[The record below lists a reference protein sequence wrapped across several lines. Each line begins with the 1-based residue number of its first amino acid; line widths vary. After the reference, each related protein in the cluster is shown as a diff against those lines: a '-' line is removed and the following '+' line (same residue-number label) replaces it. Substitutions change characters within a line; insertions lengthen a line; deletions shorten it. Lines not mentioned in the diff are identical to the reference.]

1 MEKDNTA
8 VEKLQTAKDRIQK
21 LEAELRENE
30 QAFRELLSYS
40 DISYF
45 VYYPRLHRYEVPL
58 MPEPI
63 KEVPTVMDNY
73 PEAFMEYTEL
83 SPADRRVYSRMVQKI
98 DRGAPE
104 AECTVRMKYQGVYY
118 WFHVHLKNRLDPNGK
133 PLKALG
139 YAVMVEQLK
148 TAEKML
154 TQERLKMQYL
164 ARDILASSCFSVT
177 RDYNKSINT
186 NAYLKYAP
194 TVSGTIMEEALQVDP
209 EIARQNPQTRAILFA
224 AAEQIPDAGQRRE
237 FLKKFSHPGMLKI
250 YDAGDREINL
260 EYRRQTGKGLIWVHT
275 QVVMLP
281 DPDNGE
287 VLAFYYTR
295 DINEEKIRQEAFSSL
310 VTFGFDNAAYAD
322 LATGKVT
329 LLKKSSG
336 ALARQVENTPL
347 KELGPLYVSQ
357 YVYREDQTRCRR
369 ELTLE
374 NIKAQLE
381 KAATYSVYF
390 RINDLRRPK
399 EKPYRYMRALFF
411 YLNGDKQYLVFSRSD
426 ITEQIKKEQEQQLK
440 LEQSMRQAE
449 MANAAKT
456 NFLARMSHDIRTP
469 LNGIMGMTSLALDE
483 KLPDAAREYLNKI
496 DESSHFLLALINDI
510 LDMTKVE
517 SGKLEL
523 HPEHYGYQELNR
535 YLGAV
540 IVPLC
545 QAKEINFKV
554 QAPETKYTLLL
565 DKLRFNQILFNLLAN
580 AVKFTP
586 RGGHVSLVFHN
597 YEITPAALK
606 MDITVKD
613 DGIGIDKAFQKKLF
627 QPFEQ
632 ESADNNSAR
641 TGSGLGLSIVK
652 SLVELMGGTITVK
665 SSKGHGSEFQIRQLP
680 CTIVPTVAEPAVK
693 KSVSVSLQGKHI
705 LLAEDNAINAEIMMR
720 LLEKKGAQVTVA
732 ADGLIVVKQYAD
744 SEQYTYDLILMDV
757 QMPNQDGLAATKAI
771 RGLNRP
777 DAKTVP
783 IIAMTANAYDDD
795 VRTCLKA
802 GMNAHLAK
810 PVATDLLYETLQH
823 WLSAT
828 PLKK

>member
-1 MEKDNTA
+1 
-8 VEKLQTAKDRIQK
+8 
-21 LEAELRENE
+21 
-30 QAFRELLSYS
+30 
-40 DISYF
+40 
-45 VYYPRLHRYEVPL
+45 
-58 MPEPI
+58 
-63 KEVPTVMDNY
+63 
-73 PEAFMEYTEL
+73 
-83 SPADRRVYSRMVQKI
+83 
-98 DRGAPE
+98 
-104 AECTVRMKYQGVYY
+104 
-118 WFHVHLKNRLDPNGK
+118 
-133 PLKALG
+133 
-139 YAVMVEQLK
+139 
-148 TAEKML
+148 
-154 TQERLKMQYL
+154 
-164 ARDILASSCFSVT
+164 
-177 RDYNKSINT
+177 
-186 NAYLKYAP
+186 
-194 TVSGTIMEEALQVDP
+194 
-209 EIARQNPQTRAILFA
+209 
-224 AAEQIPDAGQRRE
+224 
-237 FLKKFSHPGMLKI
+237 
-250 YDAGDREINL
+250 
-260 EYRRQTGKGLIWVHT
+260 
-275 QVVMLP
+275 
-281 DPDNGE
+281 
-287 VLAFYYTR
+287 
-295 DINEEKIRQEAFSSL
+295 
-310 VTFGFDNAAYAD
+310 
-322 LATGKVT
+322 
-329 LLKKSSG
+329 
-336 ALARQVENTPL
+336 
-347 KELGPLYVSQ
+347 
-357 YVYREDQTRCRR
+357 
-369 ELTLE
+369 
-374 NIKAQLE
+374 
-381 KAATYSVYF
+381 
-390 RINDLRRPK
+390 
-399 EKPYRYMRALFF
+399 
-411 YLNGDKQYLVFSRSD
+411 
-426 ITEQIKKEQEQQLK
+426 
-440 LEQSMRQAE
+440 
-449 MANAAKT
+449 
-456 NFLARMSHDIRTP
+456 MSHDIRTP

-828 PLKK
+828 PLKQ